1 MFPQSTVLDPLF
13 WMGLGALQILVFAG
27 ANQWA
32 KEYQLGMKG
41 WKWCLVGGWWF
52 SMMLTIAGAFTLLGE
67 NEGLAGWYLLG
78 FAGTLLIIA
87 GALLLRFLIAMK
99 PKDLSINISE

>member
-13 WMGLGALQILVFAG
+13 WMALGALQVLVFAG

-32 KEYQLGMKG
+32 KHFQLGMNW
-41 WKWCLVGGWWF
+41 WKWSLVGSWWI
-52 SMMLTIAGAFTLLGE
+52 SLLLTIAGSFTLLGE

-78 FAGTLLIIA
+78 FLGTGIVIA
-87 GALLLRFLIAMK
+87 GAVLLRILIALK
-99 PKDLSINISE
+99 PDTAG